1 MMLDATYLVIFLV
14 GFIGGLAIVGV
25 TLERI
30 EQRRAHA
37 AAEKAAR
44 DREDAYYARALK
56 TASQL
61 GTVWPPIRERRS

>member
-14 GFIGGLAIVGV
+14 GFLGGLAIVGL

-30 EQRRAHA
+30 EQRRAQHA
-37 AAEKAAR
+37 MEKAQRAL
-44 DREDAYYARALK
+44 EDAYYDQALK
-56 TASQL
+56 SASQL